1 MKKVLFLLLLISS
14 SVFAQ
19 KVEHGILAGAS
30 LGFPL
35 QDKNETPA
43 PPASDFFLYN
53 NDLFGGGMIGYRFR
67 FLPEQKSFFDL
78 DLTAGFQSLGAFKY
92 KPYMNGGDPN
102 NGYGHF
108 DGEDINDFL

>member
-1 MKKVLFLLLLISS
+1 MKKLLFLLLLVSS

-67 FLPEQKSFFDL
+67 FFTRAKIILRLGSYCRIPEHGSIEIQTVYERWRS
-78 DLTAGFQSLGAFKY
+78 Q
-92 KPYMNGGDPN
+92 
-102 NGYGHF
+102 
-108 DGEDINDFL
+108 

>member
-1 MKKVLFLLLLISS
+1 MKKLLFLLLLVSS

-67 FLPEQKSFFDL
+67 FYPSKNHSSTWILLPDSRAWE
-78 DLTAGFQSLGAFKY
+78 
-92 KPYMNGGDPN
+92 
-102 NGYGHF
+102 H
-108 DGEDINDFL
+108 